1 MTVNFKKLP
10 DLQLFKNKISNNTTS
25 FRLQKPKRENEE
37 TRNLVFL
44 HGLNGSSKSWYY
56 QFTHFDIHKV
66 ISIDAPGFGASE
78 IQQGGIP
85 EFADEVAQL
94 LEHLE
99 IEAAIVVGH
108 SMGGMLAQLLA
119 SQLSN
124 KCVGLFLSCTHK
136 GRARP
141 KKEPLSQ
148 ETRQRMNDRV
158 NLNDEDFG
166 TLRINRMLSS
176 TPSDEIRS
184 FLISVAG
191 DIRLEGIKWGGAAIQ
206 YLDTSPYLSSLTLP
220 TLIVSAQNDIVV
232 KPEALKSLLASLPTA
247 HHEEMLGV
255 GHAPYCEDAEQFN
268 HILEQFIVSCST
280 Q

>member
-25 FRLQKPKRENEE
+25 FRLQKPKRANEE

-66 ISIDAPGFGASE
+66 ISIDAPGFGASKL
-78 IQQGGIP
+78 QQGGIP

-108 SMGGMLAQLLA
+108 SMGGMLAQLVA
-119 SQLSN
+119 SRHPH
-124 KCVGLFLSCTHK
+124 KCIGLFLSCTHN
-136 GRARP
+136 GRAKP
-141 KKEPLSQ
+141 KTEPLSKEVQ
-148 ETRQRMNDRV
+148 QRINDRI

-166 TLRINRMLSS
+166 SLRISRMLSS
-176 TPSDEIRS
+176 IPSDCIRS
-184 FLISVAG
+184 FLVSIAG
-191 DIRLEGIKWGGAAIQ
+191 DIRIDGINWGGAAIQ
-206 YLDTSPYLSSLTLP
+206 YLDTSPYLSTLTLP
-220 TLIVSAQNDIVV
+220 ILIISADDDIVV
-232 KPEALKSLLASLPTA
+232 KPEALGSLIASLPTA
-247 HHEEMLGV
+247 HHEKMSGV
-255 GHAPYCEDAEQFN
+255 GHAPYCEDAEKFN
-268 HILEQFIVSCST
+268 QILEQFIATC
-280 Q
+280 